1 MAIPHQVYTL
11 YKLPIFNQYLLTRV
25 LCPGFSNANANQER
39 KAYTIVGHK
48 QQLLLEYYSQQKAI
62 SLSDVVLIG
71 TFSGLPEGDAL
82 YEEQGTTFTQT
93 LWYVPTNQNYNTIY
107 LSLAENEVAFW
118 NATEEPDF
126 ADIGLTK
133 EQLLPPAVLLE
144 QVDFITDQDYDLSS
158 IPHYNSIDLEE
169 ERRKGL

>member
-1 MAIPHQVYTL
+1 MAIPHQIYSL
-11 YKLPIFNQYLLTRV
+11 YKLPISNQHLLTRAF
-25 LCPGFSNANANQER
+25 CPGYSNANANQER
-39 KAYTIVGHK
+39 KAYTILGHK

-62 SLSDVVLIG
+62 DASKLVLMG

-82 YEEQGTTFTQT
+82 YEEQGTTFTQA
-93 LWYVPTNQNYNTIY
+93 LWYVPTNLKYNTVY
-107 LSLAENEVAFW
+107 LSLAENEAAFW
-118 NATEEPDF
+118 EATEEPDF

-133 EQLLPPAVLLE
+133 EALIPPAILLE

-158 IPHYNSIDLEE
+158 IPHYNTIDLED